1 MQSAGTIDVSGR
13 LDASLDW
20 LTASHRRAALAL
32 LIIALICLLP
42 GFASLPVTNRDESR
56 FAQPARQMIETGDYI
71 DIRLQEQSRQRK
83 PIGIYW
89 LQAGATRAAE
99 ALGFDNARNRIV
111 FYRVPSLLA
120 AIGSALLT
128 YWAALAFV
136 TRRYAF
142 LAAFGLA
149 TSILLG
155 VEARIATI
163 DGALLLTAVAA
174 QGALARVY
182 LVWPPNASPRHQW
195 KHAAIFWTGI
205 AGSILLKGPII
216 PAIVILTA
224 ASLCVADRRWR
235 WLLRLKP
242 AAGIFWTLLL
252 VMPWFLA
259 IAWRSDDFFQQWPG
273 RDLMSRLLS
282 GAEGHWGPPGYFWLL
297 FWVCFWPA
305 AALAPMATAF
315 AWAHRREPE
324 LRSLIAW
331 IVPGWLMFEI
341 VVTKLPHYVLPLYPG
356 IAILIALALERKA
369 PPDGWTKGTTFL
381 WPVVAILLS
390 VGVAVLAIM
399 FEGRFGR
406 AYWPAAAIAIVLAAL
421 AWWRFL
427 IGQIERAFVFALI
440 AGMTTALAVYSV
452 LPRIQGIAVAARL
465 VAAAKTAPCSNP
477 ALASA
482 GYHQPNLVFLGGT
495 ETKLVSGA
503 GAAEFLRL
511 SGCRVA
517 FVERRD
523 QRAFADRAAAIG
535 ISAVRIA
542 EVQGFDYSN
551 FRRVS
556 FLVLMPK
563 EGN

>member
-1 MQSAGTIDVSGR
+1 MQAAGTIGVARR
-13 LDASLDW
+13 LDAGFDW
-20 LTASHRRAALAL
+20 ITGSHARAIVAL
-32 LIIALICLLP
+32 LVIAFVCLLP

-56 FAQPARQMIETGDYI
+56 FAQPAKQMIETGDYI
-71 DIRLQEQSRQRK
+71 DIRLQEQSRYRK

-99 ALGFDNARNRIV
+99 AFGFDNARNRIV

-120 AIGSALLT
+120 AIGSILLT

-136 TRRYAF
+136 SRRYAF
-142 LAAFGLA
+142 LAAFALA
-149 TSILLG
+149 TSVLLG

-163 DGALLLTAVAA
+163 DGSLLLTAIAA
-174 QGALARVY
+174 QGALARAY
-182 LVWPPNASPRHQW
+182 LARADVTPRYQW
-195 KHAAIFWTGI
+195 MLAAIFWTGI

-224 ASLCVADRRWR
+224 ASLCIADRQWR

-242 AAGIFWTLLL
+242 AAGILWTLLL
-252 VMPWFLA
+252 VMPWFIA
-259 IAWRSDDFFQQWPG
+259 IAIRADGFFQQSVG
-273 RDLMSRLLS
+273 RDLMSRLLDA
-282 GAEGHWGPPGYFWLL
+282 AEGHWGPPGYFWLL
-297 FWVCFWPA
+297 SWICLWPTV
-305 AALAPMATAF
+305 ALAPMASAF
-315 AWAHRREPE
+315 AWAHRRERE
-324 LRSLIAW
+324 VRGLIAW
-331 IVPGWLMFEI
+331 IVPGWIMFEI

-381 WPVVAILLS
+381 WPLFAILFC
-390 VGVAVLAIM
+390 VGVGVLAIM

-406 AYWPAAAIAIVLAAL
+406 AYLPAAAIAIVLAAW

-427 IGQIERAFVFALI
+427 IGQIERAFVFALV
-440 AGMTTALAVYSV
+440 AGMATALAVYTV
-452 LPRIQGIAVAARL
+452 LPRIQGFAVAARL
-465 VAAAKTAPCSNP
+465 VAAAKAAPCPNP
-477 ALASA
+477 ELASA
-482 GYHQPNLVFLGGT
+482 GYHEPNLVFLGGT
-495 ETKLVSGA
+495 GTRLVSGE

-511 SGCRVA
+511 RGCRVA
-517 FVERRD
+517 FVERHD
-523 QRAFADRAAAIG
+523 QRAFANRAAAIG
-535 ISAVRIA
+535 ISTVRIA

-556 FLVLMPK
+556 FLVLMSK